1 EQVLGDAHTVD
12 LRAVGR
18 AHVHQQEAVA
28 GRADLGV
35 VAADVG
41 VGEHDVA
48 LGPPADADDV
58 LLEREPVAGRQHQAA
73 GAGAAG
79 ALAEAAL
86 DLEPPGA
93 EGLVDDHLDL
103 DRAHEP
109 VALVAGVG
117 PGGVGQLTPQRVLD
131 LPELLVVARRQV
143 DGEVVRGHRLATD
156 ADRDVVVHLPG
167 QAAGEL
173 DGSDARPVG
182 AGERALDHAFQ
193 PPFETTDRHEWAGYR
208 CAPSFTLSGAGR
220 GHGARARRWWIL
232 RTPRYR
238 HGLAARA
245 SGGIGRRAGF
255 RCQCPK
261 GRGGS

>member
-1 EQVLGDAHTVD
+1 
-12 LRAVGR
+12 
-18 AHVHQQEAVA
+18 
-28 GRADLGV
+28 
-35 VAADVG
+35 
-41 VGEHDVA
+41 
-48 LGPPADADDV
+48 
-58 LLEREPVAGRQHQAA
+58 
-73 GAGAAG
+73 

-173 DGSDARPVG
+173 DGSDARPEG

-193 PPFETTDRHEWAGYR
+193 PPCETTDRHEWAGYR

-220 GHGARARRWWIL
+220 GHGGPARRWWIL

-238 HGLAARA
+238 RGLAARA

-261 GRGGS
+261 GRGGSSPPSPTRLVGSPVTDRGSQGDQRRGQARTTTVRASSSRR